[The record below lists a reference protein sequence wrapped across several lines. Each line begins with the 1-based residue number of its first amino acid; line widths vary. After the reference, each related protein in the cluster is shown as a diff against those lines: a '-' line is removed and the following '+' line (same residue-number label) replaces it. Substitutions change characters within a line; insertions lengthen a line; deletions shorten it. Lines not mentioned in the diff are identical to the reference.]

1 MAAETGS
8 TYISGTAIDSVA
20 IQTVNPF
27 NYLRKCSQMIATST
41 DYGIRINSIVF
52 RYALL
57 LYMYLCNGNAKTTF
71 LWPPYGIGQAII
83 FSSYGFFLLSYG
95 RPACSRCGQYTF
107 AQWFL
112 FLSSFFPRLIS
123 AVAEWMSTIHL
134 DVHMVWP

>member
-20 IQTVNPF
+20 IQTANPF

-71 LWPPYGIGQAII
+71 MAAII
-83 FSSYGFFLLSYG
+83 FSSYGFFLLS
-95 RPACSRCGQYTF
+95 SIF
-107 AQWFL
+107 FL
-112 FLSSFFPRLIS
+112 
-123 AVAEWMSTIHL
+123 A
-134 DVHMVWP
+134 